1 MGNICKIGIFCSSSN
16 NLDES
21 YYQEA
26 DRLGRWIGSHG
37 LTLVYGGANCG
48 LMETLAKAVH
58 ETGGNVLGVVPQI
71 LIDRNRV
78 SKYIDEQILTEN
90 LNDRKEQL
98 IEQSD
103 IIIALPGSVGTLD
116 EVFTVMAANTIGIH
130 DKKVLFWNINGF
142 WSDLFS
148 MLDKLVFTGVV
159 NKPFDSVMIKA
170 NTLEQVIRVIEK
182 GMASRLQISQSVSIR
197 LQ

>member
-1 MGNICKIGIFCSSSN
+1 MSTINKIGIFCSSSN

-58 ETGGNVLGVVPQI
+58 EAGGKVVGVVPQI
-71 LIDRNRV
+71 LIDRSRV
-78 SKYIDEQILTEN
+78 STYIDEQILTEN

-148 MLDKLVFTGVV
+148 MFDKLVLTGVV

-182 GMASRLQISQSVSIR
+182 GI
-197 LQ
+197 

>member
-1 MGNICKIGIFCSSSN
+1 MSKINRIGIFCSSSN
-16 NLDES
+16 KLDES
-21 YYQEA
+21 YYEEA

-48 LMETLAKAVH
+48 LMETIAKAVH
-58 ETGGNVLGVVPQI
+58 ETGGKVVGVVPQI

-78 SKYIDEQILTEN
+78 SNYIDEQIQTEN

-142 WSDLFS
+142 WCDLFS
-148 MLDKLVFTGVV
+148 MLDKMVLTGVV
-159 NKPFDSVMIKA
+159 NKPFDSVMVKA
-170 NTLEQVIRVIEK
+170 NTLEQVVRIIEK
-182 GMASRLQISQSVSIR
+182 GN
-197 LQ
+197 

>member
-1 MGNICKIGIFCSSSN
+1 MCNIENTYNIVNMCNIKNIGIFCSSSN
-16 NLDES
+16 KLDDS

-26 DRLGRWIGSHG
+26 DRLGRWIGNHG

-58 ETGGNVLGVVPQI
+58 ETGGKVLGVVPQI

-78 SKYIDEQILTEN
+78 STYIDEQILTEN

-98 IEQSD
+98 IGHSD

-130 DKKVLFWNINGF
+130 EKKVVFWNINGF

-148 MLDKLVFTGVV
+148 MLDKLVLTGVV
-159 NKPFDSVMIKA
+159 NKPFDNVMAKA
-170 NTLEQVIRVIEK
+170 NTLEQVVRIIEK
-182 GMASRLQISQSVSIR
+182 GNN
-197 LQ
+197 